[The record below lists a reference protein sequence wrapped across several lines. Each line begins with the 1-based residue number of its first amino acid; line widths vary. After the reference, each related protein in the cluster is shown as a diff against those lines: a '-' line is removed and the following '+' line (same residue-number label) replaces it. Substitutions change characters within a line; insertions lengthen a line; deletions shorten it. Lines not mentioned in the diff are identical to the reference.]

1 MNPYTLRF
9 VDPLVER
16 DYIGSHRTSAR
27 KSLFLINTLVM
38 FLQLL
43 GLFLILATKETSLPV
58 LMIGVVVPI
67 STLIITQFFLRKH
80 LLFELGMLLQ
90 RLEVS
95 IYLMEL
101 IFPRIVA
108 NDQHNTFLLGLVAN
122 CIYLSWGEG
131 ESWMSFGFQV
141 VLSYT
146 YYFIRMN
153 PDVFSSSSCA
163 ASICLYLI
171 VVGFLIGNYF
181 HCEKQRRRGFYKLLK
196 LSNEKKFWRNFIENT
211 YQDPGFIIKLNNT
224 NRARP
229 TIFSIKSLLKSKIRQ
244 KVESTSVKV
253 SPHNNNILNSN
264 EPMGSNNRG
273 ETPPNSSPP
282 QVKIFKRPEYSLG
295 MSNTASRTKFS
306 VFTKEDLCDLLRS
319 TDFVG
324 TAGKDEPILTFDEVL
339 SQLTATNT
347 TATRLD
353 LKDKSHQNS
362 FFQLAANTKQSFFRR
377 ARCYVGLIGGS
388 HLTKSL
394 EILVTIHVVEVEEE
408 LEKLKELDKA
418 KDKIL
423 ANVTHDLRSPL
434 NGIMNF
440 VEQAMEIEDMGERN
454 KLLEYAK
461 INSDLLL
468 NLINDILDFSQY
480 KEGKLRIGISSFGVI
495 RLAEEVLK
503 LLEFKAVSKGVK
515 LLLSTNLKEEKYCE
529 SDPKRLKQVLINLIG
544 NSLKFTSKGFIRLV
558 INSTPYKNVLKF
570 EVYDTGC
577 GIRKDMIQK
586 LFNPYVT
593 FSESGNNNYGIGLGL
608 NICQS
613 IVQLLGPS
621 EKLFISS
628 VYGKGT
634 KIGFLFFTNQEKPGS
649 LPKNSI
655 NLSDKSV
662 TISKDSAIH
671 VTTGQGGRS
680 PRHHT
685 TNKGT
690 PNFTKSTLNCNS
702 KVEST
707 IFSKFQRSIEKK
719 TTENMD
725 VDPLVT
731 AENPQSKSVV
741 GASDNFS
748 PTLLL
753 RRDRTSIHKKNR
765 GITTMM
771 EGWRVNR
778 ANTIKNTEIKTN
790 DQTIIQIPSQN
801 PTLLVQQSMANSSSI
816 LSRSMR
822 INCSEYFTTFSLIEA
837 ESQQGFEVVHNGKSI
852 EFLQEG
858 ARSNNDS
865 ANGELEELENGL
877 QINKP
882 TSFFQEE
889 AMSFF
894 SSESENHKHLLAST
908 ESLKRVADPFR
919 KNDDSKH
926 EKSNEKE
933 KNTEKSKEKNT
944 DKAKLFLDEKKLE
957 RLEKLD
963 KELEKLEKK
972 NEPSFGER
980 SLALKVKLE
989 KIDEDANEES
999 KQELKTSHH
1008 NRKKSKKAF
1017 SFVERSPKP
1026 TSNRT
1031 QDILGLKHSLNIMV
1045 VDDDPFNTMIICR
1058 FLEKLDLPLK
1068 IERGSN
1074 GQEALDLFKQHNK
1087 KSDLL
1092 RPFHIIFL
1100 DCQMP
1105 IMNGYEAAKNIKECI
1120 KTGGYENTV
1129 VIAITAYNI
1138 QDEEEKCLLA
1148 GMDAVLMKPVSEW
1161 EFRELVNKFLVFE
1174 ATHSML

>member
-181 HCEKQRRRGFYKLLK
+181 HCEKQRRRVFYKLLK

-244 KVESTSVKV
+244 KIESTSVKV

-353 LKDKSHQNS
+353 LKDKSHQHS